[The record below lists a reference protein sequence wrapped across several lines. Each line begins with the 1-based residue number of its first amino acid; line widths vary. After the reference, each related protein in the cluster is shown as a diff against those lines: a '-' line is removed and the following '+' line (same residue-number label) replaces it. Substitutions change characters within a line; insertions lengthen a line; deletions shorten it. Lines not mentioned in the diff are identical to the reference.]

1 MNSQF
6 SLNTF
11 QNSRDSVYS
20 VPHHL
25 LIFASKCVL
34 IKSPFFKLKK
44 QNKTK
49 HNDECVILKKSYL
62 YWFSPDSV
70 LSLCHFGVILS
81 VDAYKEEHY
90 FFFLNQ
96 YLHCVDF
103 KASICVIPIEPVFQ
117 WVLNTFQVIA
127 CNSLICCRL

>member
-1 MNSQF
+1 M
-6 SLNTF
+6 
-11 QNSRDSVYS
+11 YS
-20 VPHHL
+20 EPYHL
-25 LIFASKCVL
+25 FIFASKCVL

-70 LSLCHFGVILS
+70 LSLCHWVILS

-90 FFFLNQ
+90 FFF
-96 YLHCVDF
+96 F
-103 KASICVIPIEPVFQ
+103 KSVFA
-117 WVLNTFQVIA
+117 L
-127 CNSLICCRL
+127 C